1 MSRSK
6 RIRPILLPALAAGI
20 AAAAGCAGDSSPGA
34 APPRTP
40 PAKTAPSPSPI
51 ERLSSMHGRVPA
63 PADTKRNP
71 FEFGA
76 NNARGR
82 GGAGARGGQDGDLPE
97 LPMPLPR
104 PQIRLLGIATDEG
117 DEKEPF
123 KRSAVLVVGGEL
135 VIAPPGTVLAGRFR
149 LVEVGE
155 REVEIVDE
163 IDKSVERLPLP

>member
-6 RIRPILLPALAAGI
+6 RIRPILLSALAAGVT
-20 AAAAGCAGDSSPGA
+20 AAAGCAGDSSPDA
-34 APPRTP
+34 VPPRTAP
-40 PAKTAPSPSPI
+40 TETAPSPSPI
-51 ERLSSMHGRVPA
+51 ERLSSMHARVPA
-63 PADTKRNP
+63 PADTRRNP

-82 GGAGARGGQDGDLPE
+82 SGAGSRAGEAGDPPE

-123 KRSAVLVVGGEL
+123 KRTAVLDVGGEL
-135 VIAPPGTVLAGRFR
+135 VLASPGTVLAGRFR

-163 IDKSVERLPLP
+163 VDKSVERLPLP